1 MFVGDDVNIC
11 CDCRVEFKTQEDD
24 DEDPASSKDSR
35 ELVMAAQ
42 TIFQMGGA
50 NLLHLQ
56 THTILLHAIYNVRTE
71 SWTSVVRLLTNFY
84 LRVPF
89 ELGSLCVVRCWRQPI
104 CTYCGPVSCAAAL
117 GPTCCWSFP

>member
-1 MFVGDDVNIC
+1 MT
-11 CDCRVEFKTQEDD
+11 RTLP
-24 DEDPASSKDSR
+24 PARTPGSSSWLPKPSSR
-35 ELVMAAQ
+35 WEVQ
-42 TIFQMGGA
+42 T
-50 NLLHLQ
+50 LLHLQ

-104 CTYCGPVSCAAAL
+104 CTYCGLVSCAAAL